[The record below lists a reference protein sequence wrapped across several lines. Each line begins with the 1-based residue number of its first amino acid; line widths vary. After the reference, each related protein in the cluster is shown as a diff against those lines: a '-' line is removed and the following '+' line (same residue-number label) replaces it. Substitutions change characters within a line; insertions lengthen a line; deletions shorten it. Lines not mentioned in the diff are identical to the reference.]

1 MSESI
6 SLTMTKL
13 EAIDERRS
21 RRLYLN
27 QPIEASHLSKLHDLI
42 TLYNTESGL
51 SIRFLEDG
59 SSAFSSFRKSYG
71 LFSGVRSLLV
81 LAGPKNDP
89 DLKEKVGYYGEMLVL
104 EATILGLGT
113 CWVGGTFDTKSTI
126 YQLNEAEALVCVIPV
141 GYVETLSF
149 KEKMVHQMVAGK
161 SKSIDQLL
169 NADSKLPEQYLE
181 AMKAVQKAP
190 SAANRQPVHF
200 EWSQGIM
207 TSFTVDDGKFNLVD
221 LGIVKAHFEVA
232 TGGRFELGNPARF
245 LS

>member
-1 MSESI
+1 MCESI
-6 SLTMTKL
+6 SITMTKL

-42 TLYNTESGL
+42 TIYNAESGL
-51 SIRFLEDG
+51 SIRFIEDG

-71 LFSGVRSLLV
+71 LFSGVRSLLI

-89 DLKEKVGYYGEMLVL
+89 DLKEKAGYYGEMLVL
-104 EATILGLGT
+104 EATMLGLGT
-113 CWVGGTFDTKSTI
+113 CWVGGTFDTKSAI
-126 YQLNEAEALVCVIPV
+126 YQLTEAETLVCVIPV
-141 GYVETLSF
+141 GFVETLSF
-149 KEKMVHQMVAGK
+149 KERMVHQMIAGK

-169 NADSKLPEQYLE
+169 KADSKLPEQYIE

-200 EWSQGIM
+200 EWNQGAM
-207 TSFTVDDGKFNLVD
+207 TISTVEDEKFNLVD
-221 LGIVKAHFEVA
+221 LGIAKAHFEVA
-232 TGGRFELGNPARF
+232 TGVRFELGNPAK
-245 LS
+245 LIS

>member
-1 MSESI
+1 
-6 SLTMTKL
+6 MTKL

-27 QPIEASHLSKLHDLI
+27 KPIEASHLSKLNDLI
-42 TLYNTESGL
+42 TIYNTESGL
-51 SIRFLEDG
+51 SIRFVEDG
-59 SSAFSSFRKSYG
+59 SSAFSSLRKSYG

-81 LAGPKNDP
+81 LAGPKDDP

-113 CWVGGTFDTKSTI
+113 CWVGGTFDTKSSI
-126 YQLNEAEALVCVIPV
+126 YQLTDNEALVCVIPV
-141 GYVETLSF
+141 GYVEALSF

-169 NADSKLPEQYLE
+169 KSDSKLPEQYLE

-190 SAANRQPVHF
+190 SAANRQPIFF
-200 EWSQGIM
+200 EWNQGLMSI
-207 TSFTVDDGKFNLVD
+207 FTQEDGKFNLVD

-232 TGGRFELGNPARF
+232 TGIRFELGNPAKLF
-245 LS
+245 SKN